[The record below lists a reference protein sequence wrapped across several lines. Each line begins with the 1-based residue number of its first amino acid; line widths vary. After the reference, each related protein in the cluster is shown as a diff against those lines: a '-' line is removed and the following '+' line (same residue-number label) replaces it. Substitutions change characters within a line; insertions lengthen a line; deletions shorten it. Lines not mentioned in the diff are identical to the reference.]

1 MMNSEL
7 HSKAKKIKLVAF
19 DIDGVMTD
27 GRLYFT
33 SLGDEIKA
41 FNVKDGLGLKLLRDT
56 GVEVAIITGR
66 TSELVNRRARDLK
79 IDKLIQGREDK
90 QKALAELLSTLG
102 LTPDQVAYM
111 GDDLPDLSAIRYAG
125 LGVTVADAL
134 PIVLQHADLV
144 TDKKGG
150 EGAVREFCD
159 WLMQAQGNLDNVQ
172 ESYLQSEPNKSS

>member
-1 MMNSEL
+1 MTQTDL
-7 HSKAKKIKLVAF
+7 LQKAQPIKLVAF
-19 DIDGVMTD
+19 DIDGIMTD

-41 FNVKDGLGLKLLRDT
+41 FNVKDGLGLNLLRKS

-79 IDKLIQGREDK
+79 IGKLIQGREDK
-90 QKALAELLSTLG
+90 KIALQELMAQENLSAE
-102 LTPDQVAYM
+102 QIAYM
-111 GDDLPDLSAIRYAG
+111 GDDLPDLPAIRHAG

-134 PIVLQHADLV
+134 PIVKQHADLI
-144 TDKKGG
+144 TEANGG

-159 WLMQAQGNLDNVQ
+159 WLLQAQGNLEKVL
-172 ESYLQSEPNKSS
+172 EPYLR